1 MPVRCRRKSCRIKCR
16 VKCNFPTK
24 SGTKCCL
31 CIGPKGD
38 TTRNACWRHKDKL
51 EQCTG
56 LPPPPPRVQP
66 APPRVQPAPPR
77 VQPVPPRVPPAP
89 PRPPPRAQPAPRLM
103 AVENCHAN
111 SLYQRGPTCALAT
124 IVQLTLRTPLIVF
137 FEDDAQRSPAG
148 PFLRE
153 TERMFMQHNTTY
165 CPKIPDELLTARNGV
180 YNGGLTKKNLTDNK
194 GFSGLYLIAHFLKLS
209 KVRCRFIQRSPAA
222 QYNQREIDITNKFG
236 FNTLCPGLQDFM
248 LFSYTD
254 TSSYSTELDNVARA
268 DFIDKT
274 LFSQI
279 KSDAEGLAKGM
290 LYIGSELRLQ
300 RRDGTGDHGRHS
312 VAVFPCNKG
321 KDHFIMCNHWG
332 DKVNPLGYKRDCQTL
347 RAQLQAPLTKDYEL
361 VAHNDYW
368 VSRKV
373 YERWLNTVKR
383 SVVDLSEDA
392 PARSKK
398 TLKYAKHE

>member
-1 MPVRCRRKSCRIKCR
+1 
-16 VKCNFPTK
+16 
-24 SGTKCCL
+24 
-31 CIGPKGD
+31 
-38 TTRNACWRHKDKL
+38 
-51 EQCTG
+51 
-56 LPPPPPRVQP
+56 
-66 APPRVQPAPPR
+66 
-77 VQPVPPRVPPAP
+77 
-89 PRPPPRAQPAPRLM
+89 
-103 AVENCHAN
+103 
-111 SLYQRGPTCALAT
+111 
-124 IVQLTLRTPLIVF
+124 
-137 FEDDAQRSPAG
+137 
-148 PFLRE
+148 
-153 TERMFMQHNTTY
+153 
-165 CPKIPDELLTARNGV
+165 
-180 YNGGLTKKNLTDNK
+180 
-194 GFSGLYLIAHFLKLS
+194 
-209 KVRCRFIQRSPAA
+209 
-222 QYNQREIDITNKFG
+222 
-236 FNTLCPGLQDFM
+236 M

-279 KSDAEGLAKGM
+279 KSDAEGLARGM
-290 LYIGSELRLQ
+290 LYIGSELRL
-300 RRDGTGDHGRHS
+300 RRREGTGDHGRHS

-361 VAHNDYW
+361 AGHNDYW

-398 TLKYAKHE
+398 TLRFSTMGKYVKHE